1 MLFQEDAFCSF
12 CGYIDSQHRTT
23 GKASPWATETPARP
37 WEGNNMMK
45 QGKNGLIL
53 PQ

>member
-12 CGYIDSQHRTT
+12 CGYIDCQHRTT
-23 GKASPWATETPARP
+23 GKASPWATETLERP
-37 WEGNNMMK
+37 WEGNDMMK

-53 PQ
+53 AQ